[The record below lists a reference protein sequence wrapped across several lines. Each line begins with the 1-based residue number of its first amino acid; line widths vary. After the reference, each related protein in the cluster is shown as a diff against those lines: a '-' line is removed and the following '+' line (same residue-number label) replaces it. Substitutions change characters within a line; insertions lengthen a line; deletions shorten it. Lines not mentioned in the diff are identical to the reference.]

1 MLAGILF
8 LESLAHSIH
17 PTPYTP
23 LTPSL
28 GPILNINHSTKD
40 KIPCSSGWFEVWS
53 RGGGHTESDIPSA
66 FLIDVRHRTMP
77 VNAKISADIANLVD
91 DTTTTANNNIHSR
104 PGSSASSPGPSTAES
119 SSSPDL

>member
-40 KIPCSSGWFEVWS
+40 CFPAQAVDLSCGRKGAGTPNPNTIL
-53 RGGGHTESDIPSA
+53 PSVCPIEA
-66 FLIDVRHRTMP
+66 
-77 VNAKISADIANLVD
+77 
-91 DTTTTANNNIHSR
+91 
-104 PGSSASSPGPSTAES
+104 
-119 SSSPDL
+119 